1 MENEP
6 RRGDSVTP
14 HTGFRGSRSC
24 TISIID
30 SVQFQIID
38 DINNPVF
45 FGDGAAARWLPEIL
59 WTWILQHA
67 NGPP

>member
-1 MENEP
+1 MEIES

-14 HTGFRGSRSC
+14 HAGFGGSRSC

-38 DINNPVF
+38 D
-45 FGDGAAARWLPEIL
+45 
-59 WTWILQHA
+59 TLQE
-67 NGPP
+67 GVKK

>member
-38 DINNPVF
+38 DT
-45 FGDGAAARWLPEIL
+45 R
-59 WTWILQHA
+59 A
-67 NGPP
+67 NVMRQREKCSEG

>member
-38 DINNPVF
+38 DKAPSS
-45 FGDGAAARWLPEIL
+45 APEPS
-59 WTWILQHA
+59 Q
-67 NGPP
+67 GCDS